1 MTIGVQG
8 ADSTDKPDHLADYRQ
23 VRWTG
28 KRIRKRQG
36 ANFFSF
42 YEVQSLY
49 TENGKIIVELTVLE
63 RSNPLNYIGEEA
75 EIH

>member
-1 MTIGVQG
+1 MLTAQISQIISPIIVRFDGQEKEFASGKALTSFPFV
-8 ADSTDKPDHLADYRQ
+8 KP
-23 VRWTG
+23 
-28 KRIRKRQG
+28 
-36 ANFFSF
+36 